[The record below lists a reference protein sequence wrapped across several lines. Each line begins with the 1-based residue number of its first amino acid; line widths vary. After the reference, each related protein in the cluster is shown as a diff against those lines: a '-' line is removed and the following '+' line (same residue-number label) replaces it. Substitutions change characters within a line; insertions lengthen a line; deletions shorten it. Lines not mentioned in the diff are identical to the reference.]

1 MAPHDE
7 KRPFR
12 GTGPGKTWCYQPRG
26 LGFPKDGRKPR
37 GADGSARGLRGLFLP
52 EAARE
57 QALRGSFI
65 DEEAT

>member
-1 MAPHDE
+1 MTK
-7 KRPFR
+7 KRSFQA
-12 GTGPGKTWCYQPRG
+12 TGPGKTWCYQPRG

-37 GADGSARGLRGLFLP
+37 GADGSAWGLRALFFA